1 MLLSHPL
8 AQIGSNLLGEIL
20 MMHPEESIRFI
31 IKTMERNLESL
42 REAIRN
48 PEPAIKHRL
57 ELIKKQKLALHE
69 ILMQEGRVKEAMEL
83 LDDILGDTGT

>member
-1 MLLSHPL
+1 
-8 AQIGSNLLGEIL
+8 